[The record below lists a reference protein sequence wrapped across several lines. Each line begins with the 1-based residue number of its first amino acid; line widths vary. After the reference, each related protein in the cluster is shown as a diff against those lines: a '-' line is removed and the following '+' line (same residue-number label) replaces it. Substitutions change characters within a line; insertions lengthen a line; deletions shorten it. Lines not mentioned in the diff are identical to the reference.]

1 MKFVPLDKPM
11 AIVLSS
17 DSERFVYFNF
27 SFSQLFS
34 DLELECSVS
43 VHKSVLASSDSERFV
58 YFNLLV
64 SITKLIDFIIIIIIV
79 T

>member
-1 MKFVPLDKPM
+1 M
-11 AIVLSS
+11 
-17 DSERFVYFNF
+17 
-27 SFSQLFS
+27 
-34 DLELECSVS
+34 S
-43 VHKSVLASSDSERFV
+43 VHKPALVSSDSERFV